1 MNFTK
6 DYLHTL
12 FEYKDGELFRK
23 VSKGASKKGSN
34 AGTKKPD
41 GCFHVRIDSGT
52 YLLHRVIFMMHY
64 GYVPSQIDHID
75 GNRSNNRIENLRP
88 ATHSQNAQ
96 NAKTRKDSIN
106 GVKNVSWHKANQ
118 SWVVRIQA
126 NGKRMLVGQFK
137 DLELAELVAMEARNK
152 YHGQFAKYGNLMT
165 AKAAKEYVATLP

>member
-23 VSKGASKKGSN
+23 VSKGASKKGSK

-41 GCFHVRIDSGT
+41 GCSHVRIESGT

-64 GYVPSQIDHID
+64 GYVPDQIDHID

-96 NAKTRKDSIN
+96 NAKTRKDNLFGI
-106 GVKNVSWHKANQ
+106 KNVSFSKRTNKWK
-118 SWVVRIQA
+118 VRIQA
-126 NGKRMLVGQFK
+126 NKKRLFIGAF
-137 DLELAELVAMEARNK
+137 DNLELAELVAMEARDK
-152 YHGQFAKYGNLMT
+152 YHGQYAKYGVLMSPEQ
-165 AKAAKEYVATLP
+165 AKAYVATLP